1 MAEKVQD
8 YRDLKVWQRAMDL
21 VPLTYRLVRNLP
33 RHEQFSLTDQIRRSA
48 VSVPA
53 NIAEGQA
60 RKHTR
65 EFLQHLS
72 IARGSLAELH
82 TLMLVAERLQYL
94 THEELTTIEQAIIDV
109 RMPLSGLINRL
120 QESA

>member
-1 MAEKVQD
+1 MKSYE
-8 YRDLKVWQRAMDL
+8 DLVVWQRAVDL
-21 VPLTYRLVRNLP
+21 IPKVYELVKRFP
-33 RHEQFSLTDQIRRSA
+33 RHETYALSDQVRRSA

-60 RKHTR
+60 RQHPK

-82 TLMLVAERLQYL
+82 TLLIAAHRPGYVEESRLND
-94 THEELTTIEQAIIDV
+94 IEQLLALI
-109 RMPLSGLINRL
+109 RRPLAGLISSVRK
-120 QESA
+120 A

>member
-1 MAEKVQD
+1 MNMTKNYE
-8 YRDLKVWQRAMDL
+8 DLVVWQRAVDL
-21 VPLTYRLVRNLP
+21 IPKVYELVNRFPKHETYAL
-33 RHEQFSLTDQIRRSA
+33 SDQVRRSA

-60 RKHTR
+60 RQHPK

-82 TLMLVAERLQYL
+82 TLLIVAHRLGYVEGSRL
-94 THEELTTIEQAIIDV
+94 NDIEQSLALI
-109 RMPLSGLINRL
+109 RRPLAGLISSVRK
-120 QESA
+120 A